1 MTTTSTTTTTTV
13 PKSTTF
19 HTPVQC
25 NALGG
30 DNVEWID
37 GTHLDLGCLGY
48 VRSRLVARDA
58 EEFCAT
64 SLDSHLVEIYN
75 QDQQDFITQK
85 AKQIRNETS
94 YGGFWWIGLKR
105 ARNSSTWKWI
115 YSNQAPNY
123 TSWANAEWAGACTK
137 FCIFCLR

>member
-1 MTTTSTTTTTTV
+1 MTTSSMT
-13 PKSTTF
+13 PKRIVNCS
-19 HTPVQC
+19 
-25 NALGG
+25 ALEG

-48 VRSRLVARDA
+48 VRSRLVARNA
-58 EEFCAT
+58 EEFCT